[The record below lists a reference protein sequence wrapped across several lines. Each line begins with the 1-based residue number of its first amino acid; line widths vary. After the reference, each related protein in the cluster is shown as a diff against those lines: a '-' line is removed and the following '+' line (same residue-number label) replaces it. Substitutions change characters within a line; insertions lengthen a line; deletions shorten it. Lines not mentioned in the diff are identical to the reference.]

1 MISAVILYTVCGQEV
16 LKKKIIHSKFL
27 MTFNMLGTHQ
37 IQQPKMVTTKKH
49 SKRW

>member
-1 MISAVILYTVCGQEV
+1 MISAGLLYTLCGQEV

-27 MTFNMLGTHQ
+27 MTFNMFGIHQ
-37 IQQPKMVTTKKH
+37 IRQHKMVTTKKH